1 VDENDDTDGDGDA
14 KNFIISKNF
23 DLKKY
28 FKHSF
33 LICS

>member
-23 DLKKY
+23 DLKK
-28 FKHSF
+28 
-33 LICS
+33 